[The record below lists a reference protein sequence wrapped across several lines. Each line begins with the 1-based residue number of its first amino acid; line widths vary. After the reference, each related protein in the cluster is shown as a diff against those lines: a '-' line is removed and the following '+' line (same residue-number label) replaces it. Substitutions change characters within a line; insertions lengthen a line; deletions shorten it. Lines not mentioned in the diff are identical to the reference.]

1 MFQVEDHLE
10 VFDGELCVGG
20 VSTVDLA
27 DIYGTPL
34 FVVNEQRVREN
45 YRAYRDAF
53 PEADIYYAA
62 KANGNLSVL
71 RILATEGAGAD
82 VFSAGELY
90 LALMAGIPRKKVLFN
105 GNSKSTGDLDMA
117 LDAGVRISVDSIGEL
132 ENLAEVR
139 GDRVAEIAFRV
150 NPDVSPETHPKIAT
164 GLRTSKFGIPH
175 EEVVSAYQRAIDLG
189 ITPVG
194 IHCHIG
200 SQILDLSPFEE
211 MIHRMMDLVEELHD
225 IGIDLEFVDV
235 GSGLGIPYEKQKE
248 APTPR
253 DLADTIVPIF
263 EKRCREISV
272 SPHLVLEPGR
282 YIVGDASIL
291 LTRVNTVKPAAKNFV
306 AVDAGFNVLIR
317 PAMYDSYHHV
327 VVANKAA
334 EEPVEEYDVVG
345 PICETGDILARDRM
359 LPRVERDDLV
369 AILDAGAYGY
379 SMSSQ
384 YNGRPRP
391 PEILVNNGEVDLVRK
406 GEEVEDLLLGQ
417 EIPARLL

>member
-1 MFQVEDHLE
+1 M
-10 VFDGELCVGG
+10 FDGELCVGG

-164 GLRTSKFGIPH
+164 GLRASKFGIPH
-175 EEVVSAYQRAIDLG
+175 EEVVSAYQQAVELG
-189 ITPVG
+189 VTPVG

-359 LPRVERDDLV
+359 LPRVERDDLI

-406 GEEVEDLLLGQ
+406 GEEIEDLLLGQ